1 MSMNTQTWFL
11 DQLKNQGPSFVLMGV
26 MIWYFYGKVGTLEQE
41 QKQMRIEIQECHKVN
56 QEILI
61 NHIQKNSE
69 LLQRYEFN
77 HHSTDVSP
85 RRRTIPLNE
94 EGYE

>member
-1 MSMNTQTWFL
+1 MSNTQTWFL

-26 MIWYFYGKVGTLEQE
+26 MLWYLYSKVGVLEQE
-41 QKQMRIEIQECHKVN
+41 QKQMQVEIQNCNRVN

-77 HHSTDVSP
+77 HT
-85 RRRTIPLNE
+85 LNE
-94 EGYE
+94 RSRLRIPSNESVIE

>member
-1 MSMNTQTWFL
+1 MSTTQTWFL
-11 DQLKNQGPSFVLMGV
+11 DQLKNQGPSFLLMGV
-26 MIWYFYGKVGTLEQE
+26 MLWYLYGKVGILEQE
-41 QKQMRIEIQECHKVN
+41 QKQMQVQIQECNRVN

-77 HHSTDVSP
+77 HAPET
-85 RRRTIPLNE
+85 RRRSFPGTEITTE
-94 EGYE
+94 

>member
-1 MSMNTQTWFL
+1 
-11 DQLKNQGPSFVLMGV
+11 MGV
-26 MIWYFYGKVGTLEQE
+26 MLWYLYGKVGVLEQE
-41 QKQMRIEIQECHKVN
+41 QKQMQVEIQNCNKVN

-77 HHSTDVSP
+77 HTVNDRP
-85 RRRTIPLNE
+85 RLRIPSNLSGIE
-94 EGYE
+94 

>member
-1 MSMNTQTWFL
+1 MSNTQTWFL

-26 MIWYFYGKVGTLEQE
+26 MLWYLYGKVGALELE
-41 QKQMRIEIQECHKVN
+41 QKQMQVEIQNCNKVN

-69 LLQRYEFN
+69 MLQRYEFN
-77 HHSTDVSP
+77 HT
-85 RRRTIPLNE
+85 LNE
-94 EGYE
+94 RSRLRIPSNESVIE

>member
-1 MSMNTQTWFL
+1 MSNTQTWFL

-26 MIWYFYGKVGTLEQE
+26 MLWYLYSKVGVLEQE
-41 QKQMRIEIQECHKVN
+41 QKQMQVEIQNCNRVN

-77 HHSTDVSP
+77 HT
-85 RRRTIPLNE
+85 LNE
-94 EGYE
+94 RSRLRIPSNESGIE